1 MNRSDTLDRLP
12 LELAYRASDGLE
24 VWLLW
29 TKFENRLFVVVSDS
43 GKGVSFE
50 LDVDPAKGLDAFH
63 HPYAYAASRGIDFA
77 TPRRRD
83 DTLVPAS

>member
-12 LELAYRASDGLE
+12 LELAYRVNDGLE

-29 TKFENRLFVVVSDS
+29 TRHGNRLSVVVSDS
-43 GKGVSFE
+43 GQGITFE
-50 LDVDPAKGLDAFH
+50 LDVELARGLDAFH
-63 HPYAYAASRGIDFA
+63 HPYAYAALHGIDFV

-83 DTLVPAS
+83 DTLVPAA